1 MRQPLLYIDRGNGWE
16 NMTGR
21 EGSHVALDGF
31 TVEWGTNDPAKQP
44 DCNVLKFKLVDRD
57 GKLAGNS
64 TRLAGAKVLVQL
76 SRMPLWKDLTIDNRW
91 AEEPD
96 ETIWASLHL
105 ENAPDVYAAPDPT
118 ALSIF
123 EGNIAT
129 GCSIEQRSNNTYLLT
144 LNANSRTVRMSRTT
158 AQGPVSGDPKYA
170 GQHWVGN
177 LQQRV
182 DEVNRRLGQIDAP
195 QLSAEASGWLKSLT
209 VSLASYDQS
218 SFPDLSTVLYAIAS
232 WSPELPVYYERHKHG
247 GTMLDI
253 LHAGAKAGITLHAD
267 GSLTVSDGWRE
278 DKVIVGEKVRIDAA
292 TLRLPDPV
300 SQIAIKGKK
309 AAWEKTDSK
318 ITFGDAE
325 ADITGGLPGNL
336 TETIRSATF
345 ETDAVLADES
355 EGNWGGNA
363 YRPSE
368 AERRQWVA
376 WLQAAT
382 MRLRPEKLTAS
393 TEKIDIDDHE
403 QTFQPSATL
412 WAFVRN
418 RYTSLLSEDG
428 TPATSGAWLG
438 IGGTLTFKWRH
449 GKPVFDNE
457 MELQPLPPMPTT
469 LATWGALNPI
479 TLKWAD
485 LSFTWGEFGQIT
497 DFKE

>member
-1 MRQPLLYIDRGNGWE
+1 
-16 NMTGR
+16 MTGH
-21 EGSHVALDGF
+21 EGSHVSLDGF
-31 TVEWGTNDPAKQP
+31 TIDWGTSDVAKQP
-44 DCNVLKFKLVDRD
+44 DPNVLKFKIVDRD

-76 SRMPLWKDLTIDNRW
+76 SRMPLWRDLNIIRRW

-96 ETIWASLHL
+96 ETTWASLHL
-105 ENAPDVYAAPDPT
+105 ESVPDVYAAPDPT

-123 EGNIAT
+123 EGNVST
-129 GCSIEQRSNNTYLLT
+129 GCSITQNDNGTYTLDLT
-144 LNANSRTVRMSRTT
+144 ATATLVRMTRTT
-158 AQGPVSGDPKYA
+158 RQGPVSSDPKQA
-170 GQHWVGN
+170 GQHWVGS

-182 DEVNRRLGQIDAP
+182 DEVQRRLGELGSP
-195 QLSAEASGWLKSLT
+195 QLSEQAAGWLKSLG
-209 VSLASYDQS
+209 VGLASYDLS
-218 SFPDLSTVLYAIAS
+218 SFPDLSTVLYAMAS
-232 WSPELPVYYERHKHG
+232 WSPELPVYYERHGHG
-247 GTMLDI
+247 GTTLDI
-253 LHAGAKAGITLHAD
+253 LHAGAAAGITLHSD

-309 AAWEKTDSK
+309 ATWEKTDGK
-318 ITFGDAE
+318 IGFGDAE
-325 ADITGGLPGNL
+325 ADVTGGLPGNL
-336 TETIRSATF
+336 TETIKSATF
-345 ETDAVLADES
+345 ETDAILADES
-355 EGNWGGNA
+355 EGNWVGNA

-368 AERRQWVA
+368 AERGQWAA

-393 TEKIDIDDHE
+393 TEKIDIDGHE

-418 RYTSLLSEDG
+418 RYTTLLSEDG

-449 GKPVFDNE
+449 GRPVFTNE
-457 MELQPLPPMPTT
+457 LELQPLPMLPST
-469 LATWGALNPI
+469 LATWAALQPI

-497 DFKE
+497 NFKE